1 MRNEHGVTM
10 NLKAAQQLDA
20 QLEKTLN
27 ELRSS
32 RRSVESAQAIARVA
46 SVRISMSKHLFDIV
60 KFAAKQERDQ
70 KPRPA
75 LPSPR
80 KSS

>member
-1 MRNEHGVTM
+1 MRNENGVTM

-60 KFAAKQERDQ
+60 KFSAKQERDQ

-75 LPSPR
+75 LPAPR